1 MKKNFLVVALGLSM
15 FLYGAGSDLSW
26 AKYPEKKIRLIVPF
40 APGGGADI
48 MARALHKYANP
59 QLGGRLYVENIAG
72 ASGAIGWREA
82 AKADPDGYTL
92 TMMVTTMMTGPHTTQ
107 NFPTYDLF
115 DVIGVTA
122 QDPGM
127 FSVKIDSRFKNIQEL
142 IAFAKANPGKLVVS
156 TAGVGAIDHLYIS
169 GFAKSIGADFNY
181 VPYKGAGPAVV
192 AAAGGHADAV
202 GSGYSEAFSLL
213 SGKKLRPVVVF
224 TPNRFPS
231 YPEIPTATEIGH
243 ELVVYH
249 WRAVGAPKGIPPE
262 VKGVLVAAF
271 REAVEN
277 PEFQRMVKDLG
288 LEPRFLG
295 PNEAAPFLKK
305 HDDFLSGIAKKIG
318 LQPK

>member
-1 MKKNFLVVALGLSM
+1 MKKIFFILALAFVCS
-15 FLYGAGSDLSW
+15 GAGTDFSW
-26 AKYPEKKIRLIVPF
+26 GKYPEKKVRLIVPF

-59 QLGGRLYVENIAG
+59 HLGGRLYVENIAG

-82 AKADPDGYTL
+82 AKSDPDGYTL
-92 TMMVTTMMTGPHTTQ
+92 CMMVTTMMTAPHTTK

-122 QDPGM
+122 RDPGM

-142 IAFAKANPGKLVVS
+142 IAFAKGNPGKLVVS

-169 GFAKSIGADFNY
+169 AFAKSIGADFNY

-213 SGKKLRPVVVF
+213 SGKKLRPIVVF
-224 TPNRFPS
+224 TPTRFTN

-243 ELVVYH
+243 ELVIYH
-249 WRAVGAPKGIPPE
+249 WRAVGAPKGITSE
-262 VKGVLVAAF
+262 AKAVLEEAF
-271 REAVEN
+271 RQAVEN
-277 PEFQRMVKDLG
+277 PEFQKMVMELG
-288 LEPRFLG
+288 LEPKFLG
-295 PNEAAPFLKK
+295 PIEAAPFLKK
-305 HDDFLSGIAKKIG
+305 QDGFLSGIAKKIG
-318 LQPK
+318 LQPN

>member
-1 MKKNFLVVALGLSM
+1 MKKALWTTVIGLAVIISW
-15 FLYGAGSDLSW
+15 AGNDLSW
-26 AKYPEKKIRLIVPF
+26 AKYPDKKIRLIAPF

-59 QLGGRLYVENIAG
+59 HLGGRLYVENVAG

-92 TMMVTTMMTGPHTTQ
+92 CMMVTTLMTAPHITKD
-107 NFPTYDLF
+107 FPTYDLF

-169 GFAKSIGADFNY
+169 AFAKSIDAEFNY

-202 GSGYSEAFSLL
+202 GSGYSEAFNLL
-213 SGKKLRPVVVF
+213 KGKKLRPVVVF
-224 TPNRFPS
+224 TPKRFLD
-231 YPEIPTATEIGH
+231 YPDIPTAAEIGH

-249 WRAVGAPKGIPPE
+249 WRAVGAPRGIPSE
-262 VKGVLVAAF
+262 AKGVLVEAF
-271 REAVEN
+271 RQAVEN
-277 PEFQRMVKDLG
+277 PEFQKMVKDMG
-288 LEPRFLG
+288 LEPNFLG
-295 PNEAAPFLKK
+295 PSEAAAFLKK
-305 HDDFLSGIAKKIG
+305 QNDLFSGIARKIG
-318 LQPK
+318 LQPN

>member
-1 MKKNFLVVALGLSM
+1 MKKTFLVVALGFAMVLS
-15 FLYGAGSDLSW
+15 GAGGDLSW

-59 QLGGRLYVENIAG
+59 YLGGRLYVENIAG

-92 TMMVTTMMTGPHTTQ
+92 CMMVTTMMTAPHITK

-142 IAFAKANPGKLVVS
+142 IALAKANPGKVVVS

-169 GFAKSIGADFNY
+169 AFAKSIGAEFNF

-202 GSGYSEAFSLL
+202 GSGYSEAFNLL
-213 SGKKLRPVVVF
+213 KGNKLRPVVVF
-224 TPNRFPS
+224 TPNRFPD
-231 YPEIPTATEIGH
+231 YPNIPTATEIGH

-249 WRAVGAPKGIPPE
+249 WRAAGGPKGISAE
-262 VKGVLVAAF
+262 AKGVLVAAF
-271 REAVEN
+271 RQAAEN
-277 PEFQRMVKDLG
+277 PEFQKMVKDLG
-288 LEPRFLG
+288 LEPNFLG

-305 HDDFLSGIAKKIG
+305 QNDFLSGIAKKIG

>member
-1 MKKNFLVVALGLSM
+1 MKKAFLVAALGLSIVIA
-15 FLYGAGSDLSW
+15 GAGSDLSW

-59 QLGGRLYVENIAG
+59 HLDGRLYVENIAG

-82 AKADPDGYTL
+82 AKAEPDGYTL
-92 TMMVTTMMTGPHTTQ
+92 TMMVTTMMTAPHITK
-107 NFPTYDLF
+107 NFPTYELF

-142 IAFAKANPGKLVVS
+142 ISFAKANPGKLTVS

-169 GFAKSIGADFNY
+169 AFAKSIGAEFTF

-202 GSGYSEAFSLL
+202 GSGYSEAFNMLR
-213 SGKKLRPVVVF
+213 GGKLRPVVVF
-224 TPNRFPS
+224 TPKRFQD
-231 YPEIPTATEIGH
+231 YRDIPTAVEIGH

-249 WRAVGAPKGIPPE
+249 WRAVGAPKGIPSE
-262 VKGVLVAAF
+262 TKGILVSAL
-271 REAVEN
+271 RKAVEN
-277 PEFQRMVKDLG
+277 PEFQKMVKDLG
-288 LEPRFLG
+288 LEPNFLG
-295 PNEAAPFLKK
+295 PEDAAPFLKK
-305 HDDFLSGIAKKIG
+305 QNDFLSGIAIKIG
-318 LQPK
+318 LEPK

>member
-1 MKKNFLVVALGLSM
+1 MKKTFSVVALGFALVLS
-15 FLYGAGSDLSW
+15 GAGCDLSW

-59 QLGGRLYVENIAG
+59 YLGGRLYVENIAG

-82 AKADPDGYTL
+82 ARADPDGYTL
-92 TMMVTTMMTGPHTTQ
+92 TMMVTTMMTAPHITK

-127 FSVKIDSRFKNIQEL
+127 FSVKIDSRFKTIQEL

-169 GFAKSIGADFNY
+169 AFAKSIGADFNY

-202 GSGYSEAFSLL
+202 GSGYSEAFNLL
-213 SGKKLRPVVVF
+213 QGKKLRPVLVF
-224 TPNRFPS
+224 TPHRFPN
-231 YPEIPTATEIGH
+231 YPDIPTSTEIGQP
-243 ELVVYH
+243 LVIYH

-262 VKGVLVAAF
+262 AKGVIVEAF
-271 REAVEN
+271 KKAVEN
-277 PEFQRMVKDLG
+277 PEFQKMVKDLG
-288 LEPRFLG
+288 LEPAFLG
-295 PNEAAPFLKK
+295 PNEAGPFLKK
-305 HDDFLSGIAKKIG
+305 QNDFLSGIAKKIG
-318 LQPK
+318 LQPQ